1 MEARP
6 GTTHH
11 GQPMKVI
18 DCGRTEI
25 DEETF
30 HEYLVSLREMYTP
43 SAYHLMDFNC
53 NHFTADV
60 VGFLTGATIP
70 SWISGESKTRCR

>member
-11 GQPMKVI
+11 GQPMQIIK
-18 DCGRTEI
+18 CGRTEI
-25 DEETF
+25 DEEMF
-30 HEYLVSLREMYTP
+30 QEYVVSLREMYTP
-43 SAYHLMDFNC
+43 SAYHLIDFNC

-60 VGFLTGATIP
+60 VGFLTGAMIP
-70 SWISGESKTRCR
+70 AWISGE